1 MVRFGICLANK
12 DRTPAPSIC
21 VLSPHTSSNTTQLND
36 KFMRLEIEQSPSPI
50 PFAEEA
56 NVEAS
61 TGSWT
66 LEAAE
71 YLREG
76 IKAAQAGNRG
86 SARIALTRAAE
97 LDPRSESAWLW
108 LSSISEY
115 PEELFVFLSNVLEI
129 NPENSRALEWAAATK
144 SLLAKNFVQ
153 RGIDAAEAN
162 QPDAAVQFFN
172 QALEYDEQ
180 NSMAWL
186 WLASLSDSNEGKMS
200 YLEKVLEFDPENEAA
215 GTAYK
220 AARDSIRANLLAEAR
235 TAAVAGNAVEA
246 NELIDAILAEEPNA
260 EDAWVLKSHLAN
272 GFDEKIEAFK
282 RVLEINPS
290 NLSAKASLESLTS
303 IMEAVAPKVSESI
316 VEEAVVEEVAVEEEV
331 VEAAMSPVEVDEE
344 VAVSDEFSDELTSED
359 EFDAETGTTEQTVEQ
374 FTAPLEVYED
384 TVDSE
389 DVSYEGIVH
398 VSESDE
404 AAEEDSVVEFSP
416 AETVDETEAEAEA
429 LQEEEVEEITYD
441 LAPDAEL
448 ADEPESFDVTQEAA
462 EEYEAEESAAFSAIE
477 PTPFGTEQ
485 NASAADDFPTIASI
499 TIDPDSFELGEHFGF
514 MEKSS
519 ESVSVEADKN
529 DVFNLP
535 FDTTMFGTTIPRPD
549 LDLDQI
555 VPDVP
560 TGFETRIV
568 SAADMPK
575 LDVVTTPC
583 SFCTVENEAQAIVCK
598 GCMSVLTLADL
609 EMLLANH
616 NADKSLLRQAVEKME
631 SERSSRIFDEGDLTT
646 LGIGHL
652 NLRNLQYGY
661 NYLHEAS
668 QLNPNNVVLAGQ
680 VNALLIRL
688 EEIKQQDEAHESM
701 VKGKTILVVDDSP
714 TVRKLIAGKL
724 EKCGHDVFC
733 SNDGVEAM
741 ERLQDLRPDLVLL
754 DITMPRMD
762 GYQVCKLIRSNNAIK
777 DVPVV
782 MISGKDG
789 FFDKVRGRMAGT
801 SGYITKPFGPETL
814 MKAVE
819 SYLNG
824 ETL

>member
-1 MVRFGICLANK
+1 
-12 DRTPAPSIC
+12 
-21 VLSPHTSSNTTQLND
+21 
-36 KFMRLEIEQSPSPI
+36 MRLEIEQNPPPI
-50 PFAEEA
+50 PFADQA
-56 NVEAS
+56 DVEAS
-61 TGSWT
+61 TGNRSS
-66 LEAAE
+66 EAAE

-97 LDPRSESAWLW
+97 LDPQSESAWLW

-115 PEELFVFLSNVLEI
+115 PEELFVFLTNVLEI

-162 QPDAAVQFFN
+162 QPDAAAQFFN

-180 NSMAWL
+180 NAMAWL

-235 TAAVAGNAVEA
+235 TAAVAGNTVEA

-272 GFDEKIEAFK
+272 GFDEKIDAFK
-282 RVLEINPS
+282 RVLEINPG
-290 NLSAKASLESLTS
+290 NLSAKATLESLTS

-331 VEAAMSPVEVDEE
+331 IEAVMSPAEVDEE
-344 VAVSDEFSDELTSED
+344 VAATAEFTEELASED
-359 EFDAETGTTEQTVEQ
+359 EFDGEPGATEQTVEQ
-374 FTAPLEVYED
+374 FMAPLEVYED
-384 TVDSE
+384 TADSE
-389 DVSYEGIVH
+389 DVSYEGMIR
-398 VSESDE
+398 VSDSGEV
-404 AAEEDSVVEFSP
+404 AEDDNVVEFSP
-416 AETVDETEAEAEA
+416 SESVDETEAEKGFALEAVAESMESDRTEA
-429 LQEEEVEEITYD
+429 EVEAVEEDVEEITYE
-441 LAPDAEL
+441 LAPDAEVV
-448 ADEPESFDVTQEAA
+448 DEPESFEVVQEATD
-462 EEYEAEESAAFSAIE
+462 EYDVEESAALSALD

-499 TIDPDSFELGEHFGF
+499 TIDPDTFDIGEHFGF
-514 MEKSS
+514 MEKPS

-529 DVFNLP
+529 DVFSLP

-575 LDVVTTPC
+575 LDLVTTPC
-583 SFCTVENEAQAIVCK
+583 SFCTVENEVQAIVCK

-631 SERSSRIFDEGDLTT
+631 SERSSRIFDEADLTT

-701 VKGKTILVVDDSP
+701 VKGKKILVVDDSP

-762 GYQVCKLIRSNNAIK
+762 GYQVCKLIRSNSATK

-824 ETL
+824 EAL